1 MCPLWYWY
9 QYWSYNTY
17 IRPKYRLYCIRTR
30 LNIDIVSFQ
39 SKSNNSFVEKQH
51 PKQYIHHIC
60 WCDLG
65 RLISRFLIGLKYRP
79 RLRYFIWGKNLEN
92 KRTRSF
98 NDIIHI
104 STIVNKLFATS
115 SESNCSCSNQWC
127 HIVTEFY
134 VHSQGWITYGPY
146 DMDHMIWTIWYGY
159 NNFYDWDHICMQWN
173 YRFGPNVLAIWSKR
187 DKIWLQI
194 DH

>member
-1 MCPLWYWY
+1 M
-9 QYWSYNTY
+9 
-17 IRPKYRLYCIRTR
+17 
-30 LNIDIVSFQ
+30 SFQ

-65 RLISRFLIGLKYRP
+65 LLISRFLIGLKYLP
-79 RLRYFIWGKNLEN
+79 RLKYCIWAIDLEN

-146 DMDHMIWTIWYGY
+146 DMDHMIWTIWYGP
-159 NNFYDWDHICMQWN
+159 YDMDHM
-173 YRFGPNVLAIWSKR
+173 IWT
-187 DKIWLQI
+187 IWYGSYDMVHIIWTMSCYMDYMILTTIYQL
-194 DH
+194 